1 MDTRAPFD
9 DPEWTTPSIPDPI
22 ERRLA
27 AIEER
32 LDAIEGSLRSEI
44 AQDLQA
50 ASEEMRRAV
59 SELGRLLLRDLGRLT
74 RVLGEHRDEIV
85 ERLLSYPVETVP
97 ATEASQRPEPV
108 PPSPS
113 PGLVEL
119 PRDDAA
125 SVPAPV
131 ETQAL
136 TGEDG
141 RWRVPVR
148 RRRRSPKPPSARDTE
163 KG

>member
-85 ERLLSYPVETVP
+85 ERLLSYPVEAVP
-97 ATEASQRPEPV
+97 AAETSQRPAPVPV
-108 PPSPS
+108 PPS
-113 PGLVEL
+113 LVEL